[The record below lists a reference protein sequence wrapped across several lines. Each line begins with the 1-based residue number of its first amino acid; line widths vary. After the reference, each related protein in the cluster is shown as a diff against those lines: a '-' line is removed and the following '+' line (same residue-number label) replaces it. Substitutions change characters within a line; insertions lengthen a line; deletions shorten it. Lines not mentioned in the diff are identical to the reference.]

1 MRQFIYATLLLA
13 SLAIS
18 TQSHSEELCVP
29 TNTAIYY
36 GNGVGQGSD
45 THFNAERSKTRLQRF
60 VLESIQPEEEE
71 NYIFK
76 LAFNDSRGA
85 LADIAESARQSLGNE
100 WPTLLVAFFL
110 RDRRLLSLLPDDLVL
125 KFNDFLTNQTIQE
138 MVAPDLSNTDVAT
151 QVASYESDIG
161 EGKKVVLASHSQGNI
176 FANLA
181 FERLNSQ
188 SQQYFAMVPVA
199 SPEFFARKSLVG
211 PSHVRFS
218 DDIVIGGVEVL
229 KRLAGLPPPLEAN
242 DNDNVDED
250 WTGHGFREAYL
261 ADFSARQFIVNG
273 ILTSESLLPPPPQTA
288 GQGTITVTLT
298 WGSNPDVD
306 LHTYE
311 PTGTHVYYARPTGNF
326 GYLDV
331 DEVNGFGP
339 EHYYVSCQTL
349 RDNQAGVGRYRFGV
363 NYYYGQSPEVA
374 RVTVKTPNSEAT
386 YSKAL
391 SVSRGSGGDNSPIP
405 VADVVV
411 SKNSETGRF
420 DFSIE
425 AK

>member
-1 MRQFIYATLLLA
+1 MRQFIFTALLLA
-13 SLAIS
+13 GLTIS
-18 TQSHSEELCVP
+18 TQSQSEEFCVP
-29 TNTAIYY
+29 TNTAIYF
-36 GNGVGQGSD
+36 GNGVGQGAD
-45 THFNAERSKTRLQRF
+45 THFNAERSRTRLQRL
-60 VLESIQPEEEE
+60 VLESIRPEDEE
-71 NYIFK
+71 NYVFK

-85 LADIAESARQSLGNE
+85 LADIAESARQTLGNE
-100 WPTLLVAFFL
+100 WPTLLVGFL
-110 RDRRLLSLLPDDLVL
+110 LQDRRLLSLLPSDVVQQ
-125 KFNDFLTNQTIQE
+125 FNDFLTNQTIQE
-138 MVAPDLSNTDVAT
+138 MIAPDLSNTNLAS

-161 EGKKVVLASHSQGNI
+161 EGKKVVLVSHSQGNI

-181 FERLNSQ
+181 FQRLSSQ

-199 SPEFFARKSLVG
+199 SPESFARKSLLG
-211 PSHVRFS
+211 HVRFS
-218 DDIVIGGVEVL
+218 DDVVIGGVAVAKL
-229 KRLAGLPPPLEAN
+229 LAGLPPPLSAN
-242 DNDNVDED
+242 DDDNVDED

-261 ADFSARQFIVNG
+261 ADASARQFIVSG
-273 ILTSESLLPPPPQTA
+273 ILSSESILPPPPQSA

-331 DEVNGFGP
+331 DDVTSYGP
-339 EHYYVSCQTL
+339 EHYFVSCQRL
-349 RDNQAGVGRYRFGV
+349 RENQAAVGRYRFGV

-374 RVTVKTPNSEAT
+374 QVTVKTPSSEAT
-386 YSKAL
+386 YSKVL
-391 SVSRGSGGDNSPIP
+391 PVSRGFSGNNSPIP

-411 SKNSETGRF
+411 SKNPDTGRF

-425 AK
+425 EK